1 MILLQNFVATTA
13 MDNQDEPDELE
24 DKKTELV

>member
-1 MILLQNFVATTA
+1 MDIYSVVITTA